1 MKKLFMLFSCLFI
14 ASGAWAVD
22 ISGIINPNN
31 WTQTFHSQTYT
42 VGPDGT
48 TLFYRGRSTG
58 MRLPNPQQ
66 VGSQITVTDPTIAP
80 RPNPNPNPRP
90 NPNPNPGPNPN
101 PNPGPNPNPNPN
113 PNPGPN
119 PAPRPGVAVTALQVA
134 GGLVM
139 QDQGFEGIVAANSVS
154 EEKKTW
160 GDFASSTASGA
171 LAGAGTTAATVA
183 IINIIPVGGQVAW
196 GAATAVGALVGGV
209 GGAIMT
215 GKRIFSETDCEMDPV
230 IKKYVCC
237 NISNLS
243 KINAVRV
250 GIGGEMFAD
259 FPFVRTCV
267 QGKQE
272 YTTEQSWL
280 KARFLDDHWSKE
292 GKVKFCSG
300 YVAPDESGDF
310 RIQVYGASESAGTV
324 CWKWE
329 CADDGYVRQGNT
341 CVKQGE
347 PQPNKK
353 TKKETCEESGGIWH
367 GVGAGEAGP
376 EWCDC
381 RDKNKTWN
389 GTRCVIK
396 GGENNI
402 DICVKSRKTEIGK
415 ACCYVSNSVA
425 KYNEQTDTC
434 VCANGGSFIRY
445 QSGQKGG
452 YCLIDANGNDETP
465 SQDSQ
470 EPQWKC
476 PPITNGYSYWRTEYS
491 KCPKVVST
499 LDDLE
504 KYCASGNAQKTE
516 YDEMVKGLEL
526 LRDECKEKLAQQK
539 QLITQSSAAIENASK
554 KLDDIMSGLKIS
566 VWKTSEGNFNGARL
580 ASDSI
585 AGVVLGTAGGLITS
599 NVVKKN
605 QVKSGFE
612 DISCTVGG
620 QRVADWG
627 DEFTVGIH

>member
-1 MKKLFMLFSCLFI
+1 
-14 ASGAWAVD
+14 
-22 ISGIINPNN
+22 
-31 WTQTFHSQTYT
+31 
-42 VGPDGT
+42 
-48 TLFYRGRSTG
+48 
-58 MRLPNPQQ
+58 
-66 VGSQITVTDPTIAP
+66 
-80 RPNPNPNPRP
+80 
-90 NPNPNPGPNPN
+90 
-101 PNPGPNPNPNPN
+101 
-113 PNPGPN
+113 
-119 PAPRPGVAVTALQVA
+119 VATAALQVA

-154 EEKKTW
+154 EDKKTW

-171 LAGAGTTAATVA
+171 LAGAGTTAAAAA
-183 IINIIPVGGQVAW
+183 IINVIPVGGQVAW

-272 YTTEQSWL
+272 YTTEQSWV

-389 GTRCVIK
+389 GTRCVTK
-396 GGENNI
+396 DGENSI
-402 DICVKSRKTEIGK
+402 DICVKGRTTEIGK

-425 KYNEQTDTC
+425 KYDEQTDTC
-434 VCANGGSFIRY
+434 ICVNGGSFIRY

-452 YCLIDANGNDETP
+452 YCQVDNNDNGNDETP
-465 SQDSQ
+465 SQDS
-470 EPQWKC
+470 QWKC

-491 KCPKVVST
+491 KCPNVLSAI
-499 LDDLE
+499 DDLE
-504 KYCASGNAQKTE
+504 KYCASSNAQKTE

-539 QLITQSSAAIENASK
+539 QLITKSSAAIENASK
-554 KLDDIMSGLKIS
+554 KLDDIMAGLKIS